1 MLTNVPLQLA
11 AKHGGDVSIRKT
23 QIIKCR
29 ISHRRLF
36 PKKHRFAYP
45 YLSVGI
51 PVRSPTSNW
60 LLSVN
65 TASWWAR
72 GWLHVSPKDH
82 LNRGLDGATLS
93 ENIDAYLQLQGLN
106 PADFPYVYL
115 LTSPRFLNYAFSPAS
130 FWYLYT
136 ADMSLKY
143 VVAEVN
149 NTFDERRMYLFPASG
164 NAGVFRQ
171 TLGKDFHVSPF
182 NSRKGAYTLSTLD
195 PADEGEI
202 SVAITLRSSKG
213 RPKLV
218 ARWWSVTSA
227 IDPEMLPTV
236 QALWLL
242 ICWGSNILTTFLK
255 ILFQAIL
262 LARVRKLEIWY
273 RPEPSP
279 SALPRRP
286 TATETFLQSIF
297 VQYMEYLVNTARGK
311 HEVLTRLE
319 EHDGEKSC
327 PRSYSLLHLRVIQ
340 QPSHEAL
347 SLRVHTPQFYRQLIT
362 YGTLS
367 DYLSYT
373 LLHPYEENHTA
384 WSSDDQALIRA
395 IQKCESAASRQV
407 PGQRPH
413 IQNALV
419 KTLFAISR
427 QVRDFRLVTVLACL
441 YIISLVDRV
450 NISTAAVAHLN
461 SDLALQTGARYSI
474 VISVFFITYTVF
486 QPLGTVLTRKIG
498 PRWFLSSIAMA
509 WGLVMIGNGFVHSW
523 QTLAGLRVLI
533 GVFEAGYFPGAV
545 YLLSTWY
552 TRFDMQKR
560 YTVFYGVGCVAGAL
574 GGILAFGLSQMNG
587 LAGLRGWR
595 WIFIIEGILSCIGAL
610 VSYVFLV
617 GFPEE
622 ADQSWNFINRQERD
636 FIIRRVNRDRGDAV
650 TEPFSLGA
658 FLAPA
663 ADFKIWIFAF
673 IFFCVTTV
681 GYSIN
686 YFLPMIL
693 LGMGFSVAESQC
705 LIVPPWVF
713 TGLVMYAQAWLGD
726 RYRLRGPIIA
736 FNAVLALIGLMLMA
750 FHHAYPVRYTGV
762 FFVVAGA
769 SGNTPPVLTYQANN
783 IRGHWKRAFCSATL
797 VGFGGIGGIA
807 GALVFRSQDQPRYL
821 PGIYASIACNVCIL
835 LCTGGLSI
843 WFRYANQQV
852 KRGKV
857 VLEGLEYFTY
867 TY

>member
-1 MLTNVPLQLA
+1 MY
-11 AKHGGDVSIRKT
+11 K
-23 QIIKCR
+23 
-29 ISHRRLF
+29 
-36 PKKHRFAYP
+36 
-45 YLSVGI
+45 
-51 PVRSPTSNW
+51 SN
-60 LLSVN
+60 LLY
-65 TASWWAR
+65 
-72 GWLHVSPKDH
+72 GC
-82 LNRGLDGATLS
+82 
-93 ENIDAYLQLQGLN
+93 
-106 PADFPYVYL
+106 
-115 LTSPRFLNYAFSPAS
+115 
-130 FWYLYT
+130 WYLYNPLRST
-136 ADMSLKY
+136 NFPPLSPFFYTNPAAIDHGKVRVCKLPHRKANCRAVSPGPARY
-143 VVAEVN
+143 
-149 NTFDERRMYLFPASG
+149 RRRRGVLASG
-164 NAGVFRQ
+164 TKEDHPA
-171 TLGKDFHVSPF
+171 HV
-182 NSRKGAYTLSTLD
+182 G
-195 PADEGEI
+195 
-202 SVAITLRSSKG
+202 SSF
-213 RPKLV
+213 
-218 ARWWSVTSA
+218 
-227 IDPEMLPTV
+227 LPW
-236 QALWLL
+236 QAQFPL
-242 ICWGSNILTTFLK
+242 
-255 ILFQAIL
+255 
-262 LARVRKLEIWY
+262 
-273 RPEPSP
+273 
-279 SALPRRP
+279 LPR
-286 TATETFLQSIF
+286 Q
-297 VQYMEYLVNTARGK
+297 
-311 HEVLTRLE
+311 RLM
-319 EHDGEKSC
+319 K
-327 PRSYSLLHLRVIQ
+327 
-340 QPSHEAL
+340 
-347 SLRVHTPQFYRQLIT
+347 
-362 YGTLS
+362 
-367 DYLSYT
+367 
-373 LLHPYEENHTA
+373 
-384 WSSDDQALIRA
+384 SSDL
-395 IQKCESAASRQV
+395 
-407 PGQRPH
+407 
-413 IQNALV
+413 
-419 KTLFAISR
+419 
-427 QVRDFRLVTVLACL
+427 RLVTVLACL
-441 YIISLVDRV
+441 YVISLVDRV

-474 VISVFFITYTVF
+474 VISAFFITYTVF

-587 LAGLRGWR
+587 LGGLRGWR
-595 WIFIIEGILSCIGAL
+595 WIFIIEGILSCVGAL
-610 VSYVFLV
+610 VSYAFLV

-622 ADQSWNFINRQERD
+622 ADQSWNFITRQERD

-686 YFLPMIL
+686 FFLPMIL

-736 FNAVLALIGLMLMA
+736 FNAVLALVGLMLMA

-843 WFRYANQQV
+843 WFWYSNQKV
-852 KRGKV
+852 KRGKAI
-857 VLEGLEYFTY
+857 LEGLEGFTY